1 MFEGQPKGLFA
12 LALANTG
19 ERFGYYTMLAVFVLF
34 LQENFGWS
42 AGVAGTYYSTFLMF
56 VYFLP
61 FIGGLLAD
69 KFGYGKMVKIGI
81 TIMFLGYVLLAVPL
95 GNGSVAVSA
104 IIGALTLI
112 SIGTGLFKGNL
123 QVMVGDLYSSPEM
136 AGKRDSAF
144 SLFYMAINIGALFAP
159 TAAVEIMK
167 YAQTLGF
174 NKADSYHFAFGVACI
189 SLIISILIYFV
200 TRNTFKH
207 VEGGHTAAPAKAES
221 ASAASQEVE
230 LSKEDTKAR
239 IVALCLVFAVVIFFW
254 MAFHQNGLTLTYF
267 AAEFTQQ
274 SSSGLPSMLFDVTNL
289 VMVIIAIY
297 SSFAVV
303 QSKTQKGR
311 IIATCITL
319 LCAAGIIWKGFNVGD
334 HVVAVS
340 APIFQQFNPSFVVGL
355 TPVSVALFGW
365 LAARKKEPTAPRKIA
380 YGMIVA
386 AIGFGIMIFGSTGI
400 TPLEKKVT
408 EKFNID
414 EQLKAEKKHN
424 ETDFKAFVVKVEA
437 DFNSQKEK
445 LESEAQQLQKQ
456 EDKRTQEL
464 LKNTTDK
471 QQKSEIQLDANLAK
485 IHRDA
490 LTASAVQE
498 MRSKAD
504 QQIKAYE
511 VEMTKK
517 NLNAETETKVK
528 KAQVEAQIEAS
539 GMRVSPNWLI
549 LTYLVLTFAELLL
562 SPMGISF
569 VSKVAPPKYKGMMMG
584 GWFVATAIGNFL
596 TVIPA
601 LLWCKVPLVVV
612 WGVLAALCLLS
623 FIFIFSQMKRLEK
636 VS

>member
-1 MFEGQPKGLFA
+1 MFDGQAKGRFA

-221 ASAASQEVE
+221 ASAAPQEVE

-297 SSFAVV
+297 SSFAVL

-464 LKNTTDK
+464 LKNATDK
-471 QQKSEIQLDANLAK
+471 QQKSGIQLDANLAK